1 LENLRKESKIVVPE
15 RNEDTLL
22 AQTPGP
28 DYLNKQVKIHK
39 EPEIKGGLK
48 ALKERGMK
56 ITYYDEHIPK

>member
-1 LENLRKESKIVVPE
+1 MVPE

-28 DYLNKQVKIHK
+28 DYLNKQVEIHT